1 MIIIDEQKIFDVIT
15 ERKPISVAIN
25 GPDGIL
31 PKIQETAQHIMEKFD
46 IPAFVLGDTTWGT
59 CDLNSN
65 GAKVL
70 GAEILFNVGHTNK
83 LDTFENN
90 VVMIDA
96 FDNISFDQVLP
107 KCIEKFNG
115 KTISLITDSQHLH
128 EVDHVKQFLEENNIC
143 VKIGKGKGQLND
155 GQVFGCEFYPAME
168 IKEEVDANLFLGQS
182 NFHAAGVAISTK
194 VKTYI
199 LDP

>member
-1 MIIIDEQKIFDVIT
+1 MSGDELMIIIDEQKIFEIISKK
-15 ERKPISVAIN
+15 KPISVAIN

-70 GAEILFNVGHTNK
+70 GAEILFNVGHTNM

-107 KCIEKFNG
+107 KCIEKFQG

-128 EVDHVKQFLEENNIC
+128 AVSYTHLTLPTNREV
-143 VKIGKGKGQLND
+143 
-155 GQVFGCEFYPAME
+155 
-168 IKEEVDANLFLGQS
+168 
-182 NFHAAGVAISTK
+182 
-194 VKTYI
+194 
-199 LDP
+199 

>member
-25 GPDGIL
+25 GPDGML

-83 LDTFENN
+83 LETFENN

-107 KCIEKFNG
+107 KCIDKFNG
-115 KTISLITDSQHLH
+115 KTISLITDLSLIH
-128 EVDHVKQFLEENNIC
+128 I
-143 VKIGKGKGQLND
+143 
-155 GQVFGCEFYPAME
+155 
-168 IKEEVDANLFLGQS
+168 
-182 NFHAAGVAISTK
+182 
-194 VKTYI
+194 
-199 LDP
+199 

>member
-25 GPDGIL
+25 GPDGML

-83 LDTFENN
+83 LETFENN

-107 KCIEKFNG
+107 KCIDKFNG
-115 KTISLITDSQHLH
+115 KTISLITDSLHLLSLIH
-128 EVDHVKQFLEENNIC
+128 I
-143 VKIGKGKGQLND
+143 
-155 GQVFGCEFYPAME
+155 
-168 IKEEVDANLFLGQS
+168 
-182 NFHAAGVAISTK
+182 
-194 VKTYI
+194 
-199 LDP
+199 

>member
-25 GPDGIL
+25 GPDGML

-83 LDTFENN
+83 LET
-90 VVMIDA
+90 
-96 FDNISFDQVLP
+96 L
-107 KCIEKFNG
+107 
-115 KTISLITDSQHLH
+115 SLIH
-128 EVDHVKQFLEENNIC
+128 I
-143 VKIGKGKGQLND
+143 
-155 GQVFGCEFYPAME
+155 
-168 IKEEVDANLFLGQS
+168 
-182 NFHAAGVAISTK
+182 
-194 VKTYI
+194 
-199 LDP
+199 